1 MSEAS
6 AQTSEVLTY
15 EAEIQTAEVKSTYV
29 RTTLQYHSMLSM
41 STQCL
46 AAVQVQTE
54 EEPAKPFKLV
64 VDNSQVS

>member
-29 RTTLQYHSMLSM
+29 RATLQYHSIM
-41 STQCL
+41 SAQCL